1 MVEIGGNVVE
11 RYLSTAEPVSNVALA
26 TEFLF
31 WSLDFTV
38 KIILD
43 YLQLTSTV

>member
-1 MVEIGGNVVE
+1 MVEIAGSVVQQ
-11 RYLSTAEPVSNVALA
+11 YLSTTEPVSYVAVNT
-26 TEFLF
+26 TEFFF

-43 YLQLTSTV
+43 YMQ